1 MSRIFSLSRCY
12 QSYIAETI
20 GRLNV
25 VAFSFRLLRRLCSL
39 VIKDVSEH
47 GKRPF
52 SSLLSIC
59 HLPVSFPLRHILRAT
74 RQVLMKL
81 DTRRSPTVL
90 PVRISCVC
98 PHHRRPR
105 ASSCWPVAVSW
116 WDIWRRTQLVVS
128 DSAAYYSASERNPT
142 APDQRP
148 QDLTANSRKRRNSH
162 SLFARMDILVEL
174 TVFLYLF
181 AG

>member
-98 PHHRRPR
+98 PHHRRARVPHPAGQSPYPDEIYDAER
-105 ASSCWPVAVSW
+105 NLSCRTA
-116 WDIWRRTQLVVS
+116 RRTTRQANGTRP
-128 DSAAYYSASERNPT
+128 DPT
-142 APDQRP
+142 
-148 QDLTANSRKRRNSH
+148 SGRK
-162 SLFARMDILVEL
+162 I
-174 TVFLYLF
+174 
-181 AG
+181 